1 MVHLSQLRSTAAA
14 ARVLAGTLAVLL
26 TTVALWGAVAT
37 AAAPA
42 GQAAAPAG
50 QAAIADVQ
58 ADEPSLRIVG
68 GPVAKGEATTVSV
81 VLTAAPDGLAGYYL
95 DVSVVGDGARIASAG
110 YPDAFGLT
118 TAPDVGP
125 DNRTVTLEAADLDSA
140 VEPGATN
147 VTIATVT
154 VVGMAPGEVE
164 FAVEPRQF
172 DGDRG
177 GAFDPQSR
185 PGSLPVTGPDGQ
197 TVAAS
202 APATSTAAA
211 DESDADTGTS
221 APDQNNAGSA
231 STDAASTESDES
243 PRSTTSGDGPLS
255 TPGTLVAIAAGTAV
269 ALRRHRQ

>member
-37 AAAPA
+37 
-42 GQAAAPAG
+42 AAAPAG